1 MSLLSAKNA
10 RTVWRK
16 GGNWLVFTVAWIISA
31 AIIGALE
38 SSPQNVKL
46 TREELKEMEVKGMV
60 DGLTNIMEFLDEDDA
75 PNRSHLRRLI
85 KLLENEDFPRIW
97 ALGTDEFE
105 QHIEVLKLKIKL
117 IHEDFERV
125 HNELEESDISGKETL
140 KEFLNILKDGKTAE
154 ILDKAN
160 KIEKMRREQ
169 SSEDGSDSYANQW
182 DLGDSLHFVSTV
194 FTTIGYGA
202 RFPVTSGGKVAT
214 VLMVITLLPF
224 FIHCLTTSASNINTL
239 LDRLLGISENYDDLE
254 NLTQEKTTSNLQLRR
269 AATVKGSF
277 ILLSIITVHL
287 LISAIYHYATTG
299 WHFGDVLYFEFIN
312 YATIGFGDM
321 VPEDEMTVAGAV
333 LKNVLVKIPA
343 SIILL
348 TLYLRLLPVIS

>member
-10 RTVWRK
+10 RTVWRQ
-16 GGNWLVFTVAWIISA
+16 GGNWLVFLVAWIISA

-38 SSPQNVKL
+38 SSSQNIEM
-46 TREELKEMEVKGMV
+46 TREDLKEMEVKGMV
-60 DGLTNIMEFLDEDDA
+60 EGLANIMDFLDEDDSS
-75 PNRSHLRRLI
+75 NRSHLTKLI
-85 KLLENEDFPRIW
+85 KLLEKDDFPRIW

-105 QHIEVLKLKIKL
+105 EHVEVLKLKIRL
-117 IHEDFERV
+117 VHEDFERV
-125 HNELEESDISGKETL
+125 HNELEESDVSGKETL
-140 KEFLNILKDGKTAE
+140 KEFLDILKDGRTAE

-160 KIEKMRREQ
+160 KIEKMRREEA
-169 SSEDGSDSYANQW
+169 SENGSESYAGQW

-202 RFPVTSGGKVAT
+202 RYPVTSGGKVAT

-224 FIHCLTTSASNINTL
+224 FIYCLTTSASNINNM

-269 AATVKGSF
+269 AATIKGSF

-343 SIILL
+343 AVILL
-348 TLYLRLLPVIS
+348 TLYLRLLPLIT